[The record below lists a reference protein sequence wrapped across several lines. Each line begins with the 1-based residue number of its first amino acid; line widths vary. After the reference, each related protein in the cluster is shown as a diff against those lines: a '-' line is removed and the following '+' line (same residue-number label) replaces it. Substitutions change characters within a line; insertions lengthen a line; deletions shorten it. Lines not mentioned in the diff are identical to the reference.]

1 MDSNKNIIA
10 AISLSAAIIVLWALF
25 FSPSP
30 EDREKIKQKRIDS
43 VKSLDAPEIENSETN
58 NLLSRKEA
66 LNKDKRI
73 VFENDN
79 VKGSISLKGAIIDDL
94 LFKNYNEKLEGTKKV
109 VLLNPRNASNTYYL
123 ETGWVTNNKNID
135 LPNNKSKWKVE
146 GNTKLSPGND
156 VKLIWKNAQ
165 GLAFEK
171 IISIDNKFLFTVN
184 QKIKNNTNK
193 IYNFYPYSQIIR
205 KNIPKDIVNFFILHE
220 GPLGVFDDQLVE
232 KDYDDVIDKKYSI
245 NAEKGF
251 LGITDKYWLT
261 SLIPEKNKNF
271 RADFEYSE
279 KFKISYIETE
289 ALEAQPNNQISNKVD
304 IVIAAKEV
312 DVIDEYNEKLGL
324 SKFDLVI
331 DWGWFYWIVKP
342 LFFLNDYFFKLAGN
356 YGLAIILITVCLRLL
371 FFPLNNY
378 AFRSMSRMKILQPEM
393 ARLKEVHKDDKM
405 KLQQAI
411 MQLYKK
417 EGVNPVSGCV
427 PILISIP
434 FFFAIY
440 KMLFVTIE
448 MRHQPFFG
456 WIKDLSEKDPT
467 SIFNLFGLI
476 PWAPPEFLIIG
487 GLPVLMGLTMWAQQK
502 LNPAPQ
508 DDIQKKIFMF
518 FPVFLTVILAPFPSG
533 LVLYWTANNIL
544 TMAQQY
550 VIMKRTTV
558 KTSQ

>member
-73 VFENDN
+73 IFENDN

-94 LFKNYNEKLEGTKKV
+94 LFRNYNENLEGKKKV
-109 VLLNPRNASNTYYL
+109 VLLNPRNASDTYYL

-165 GLAFEK
+165 GLTFEK
-171 IISIDNKFLFTVN
+171 IIIIDNKFLFTVN

-205 KNIPKDIVNFFILHE
+205 KNIPRDIVNFFILHE

-289 ALEAQPNNQISNKVD
+289 ALEAQPNKQISNKVD

-356 YGLAIILITVCLRLL
+356 YGVAIILITVCLRLV

-476 PWAPPEFLIIG
+476 PWSPPDFLIIG
-487 GLPVLMGLTMWAQQK
+487 ALPVLMGLTMWAQQK

>member
-73 VFENDN
+73 IFENDN

-109 VLLNPRNASNTYYL
+109 VLLNPRNASDTYYL

-205 KNIPKDIVNFFILHE
+205 KNIPRDIVNFFILHE

-289 ALEAQPNNQISNKVD
+289 ALEAQPNKQISNKVD

-476 PWAPPEFLIIG
+476 PWSPPDFLIIG
-487 GLPVLMGLTMWAQQK
+487 ALPVLMGLTMWAQQK